1 MSFTPFAKKLIAVC
15 ALLGAIMSGYLS
27 YQNYFNGGCKAN
39 SFLTCGAGPAKVS
52 IFGQPTCIY
61 GFVMFLATFILI
73 FMAWNKTQAKGLV
86 TATLIVGTV
95 GVLFSLFLS
104 TYEIFWLKAL
114 DYGPLPSCVYGLIFY
129 IGIWIGT
136 WQSFR
141 QKTTTPPP
149 GVLNQP

>member
-1 MSFTPFAKKLIAVC
+1 MTFLPWAKKTIAIC

-39 SFLTCGAGPAKVS
+39 SFLTCGVGPAKVL

-61 GFVMFLATFILI
+61 GFAMFTLTFILI
-73 FMAWNKTQAKGLV
+73 FLAWTKTQAKGLV
-86 TATLIVGTV
+86 TATLVVGTV
-95 GVLFSLFLS
+95 GVLFSLYLS
-104 TYEIFWLKAL
+104 VYELFWLKAL
-114 DYGPLPSCVYGLIFY
+114 DYGPLPACIYGLVFY
-129 IGIWIGT
+129 VGIWIGA

-141 QKTTTPPP
+141 TKPMSPPP